1 MNARGHAHAGSALRG
16 GFSLIEVVAA
26 LAILSVTLVTTVGL
40 FLGASGRANDLAKE
54 LAGDRGL
61 DASRV
66 AAAPEG
72 RDGVSPVVSAW
83 EWCAASPE
91 DAVWRDDGLH
101 VTVRIPDD
109 PVALELGWWVDGWFG
124 GVRCVVEDGNGEVT
138 VQEVRDAPAG
148 AEVVV
153 RVRAGGGAWG
163 TPWRAV
169 KREDAG
175 LTAGPGVEVEGGGRA
190 AADPVLIVVHSA
202 AAGTSV
208 VSLSPPGSLPPDTG
222 EWPAVVGAEHGE
234 VEVECDG
241 RIQALQAGTC
251 GSLHLYY

>member
-1 MNARGHAHAGSALRG
+1 MNRRGDVPAGVALRG
-16 GFSLIEVVAA
+16 GYSLIEVVAA

-54 LAGDRGL
+54 LAGDPGL

-83 EWCAASPE
+83 DWCAASLG

-109 PVALELGWWVDGWFG
+109 PVVLELGWWVDGWFAG
-124 GVRCVVEDGNGEVT
+124 ARSVAEDGNGEVT

-153 RVRAGGGAWG
+153 RVRAAGGAWG

-175 LTAGPGVEVEGGGRA
+175 LTAGPGVGVEGGERA
-190 AADPVLIVVHSA
+190 AADPVLIVVHGA
-202 AAGTSV
+202 AAGTSAV
-208 VSLSPPGSLPPDTG
+208 RITPPGGAFFDTS
-222 EWPAVVGAEHGE
+222 EWPAVVGVEVEE

-241 RIQALQAGTC
+241 RIQALRAGTC
-251 GSLHLYY
+251 GSRHLYY